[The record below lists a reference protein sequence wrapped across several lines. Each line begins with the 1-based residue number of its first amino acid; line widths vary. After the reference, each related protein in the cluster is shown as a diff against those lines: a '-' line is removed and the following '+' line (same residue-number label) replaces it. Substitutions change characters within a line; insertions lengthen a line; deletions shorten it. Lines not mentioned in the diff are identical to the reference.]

1 MLGVF
6 RHTLIF
12 RLVDRP
18 LFAALLMGLLT
29 GDWLLALPLGI
40 TLELLWLDVVPLGS
54 VVPPQGVLSFLLMF
68 PLVRL
73 YGWSAPGALLL
84 PLLLAVLAA
93 YAAAF
98 AERSQR
104 VLLNRIMPAVE
115 GYCRTGRG
123 CAPGHAL
130 LLGISLRACWQFAL
144 YLICFVGLTL
154 VFEGLDSQRR
164 GPLLRNIN
172 WPMMYV
178 AAMLGAVLSLRV
190 RKAYSVL
197 LACLCLA
204 AVALVL
210 EYSL

>member
-1 MLGVF
+1 
-6 RHTLIF
+6 
-12 RLVDRP
+12 
-18 LFAALLMGLLT
+18 MGLT
-29 GDWLLALPLGI
+29 TNDWLLALPLGV

-54 VVPPQGVLSFLLMF
+54 VVPPQGVLSFLLLF
-68 PLVRL
+68 PLARH

-115 GYCRTGRG
+115 TYCRTGHG
-123 CAPGHAL
+123 CSPGGAL
-130 LLGISLRACWQFAL
+130 LLGAGLRACWQFAL
-144 YLICFVGLTL
+144 YLLCFALLAL

-164 GPLLRNIN
+164 GPLLLTIN

-178 AAMLGAVLSLRV
+178 TAMLGAVLSLRI

-197 LACLCLA
+197 LAGLCLA

-210 EYSL
+210 EYNL

>member
-1 MLGVF
+1 M
-6 RHTLIF
+6 
-12 RLVDRP
+12 
-18 LFAALLMGLLT
+18 LMGVLT

-68 PLVRL
+68 PLARH

-104 VLLNRIMPAVE
+104 IVLNRIMPNVE
-115 GYCRTGRG
+115 SFSRTGRG
-123 CAPGHAL
+123 CPPGGAL
-130 LLGISLRACWQFAL
+130 LLGAGLRACWQFAL
-144 YLICFVGLTL
+144 YLLCFALLAL

-164 GPLLRNIN
+164 GPLLRTIN

-190 RKAYSVL
+190 RKAYGVL
-197 LACLCLA
+197 LASLCLA
-204 AVALVL
+204 AVALML

>member
-1 MLGVF
+1 MLVGF
-6 RHTLIF
+6 
-12 RLVDRP
+12 
-18 LFAALLMGLLT
+18 LT
-29 GDWLLALPLGI
+29 DDWLLALPLGI

-68 PLVRL
+68 PLARL

-93 YAAAF
+93 YASAF

-104 VLLNRIMPAVE
+104 VLLNRLMPAVE
-115 GYCRTGRG
+115 TYCRTGRG
-123 CAPGHAL
+123 CPPGGAL
-130 LLGISLRACWQFAL
+130 LLGAGLRICWQFAL
-144 YLICFVGLTL
+144 YLACFILLAGI
-154 VFEGLDSQRR
+154 FEGLDSQRR
-164 GPLLRNIN
+164 GPLLLIIN

-190 RKAYSVL
+190 RRAYAIL
-197 LACLCLA
+197 LAGLCLA

-210 EYSL
+210 EYSH

>member
-1 MLGVF
+1 
-6 RHTLIF
+6 
-12 RLVDRP
+12 
-18 LFAALLMGLLT
+18 MGLLT

-68 PLVRL
+68 PLARQ
-73 YGWSAPGALLL
+73 YGWSAPGALLF
-84 PLLLAVLAA
+84 PLLLAVFAA

-104 VLLNRIMPAVE
+104 VLLNHVMPAVE
-115 GYCRTGRG
+115 DFCRTGRG
-123 CAPGHAL
+123 CPPSGAL
-130 LLGISLRACWQFAL
+130 LLGIGLRACWQFIL
-144 YLICFVGLTL
+144 YLCCFVLLAL

-164 GPLLRNIN
+164 GPLLRTIN

-178 AAMLGAVLSLRV
+178 AAMMGAVLSLRV
-190 RKAYSVL
+190 RRSYSVL
-197 LACLCLA
+197 LASLCLA
-204 AVALVL
+204 AVALML

>member
-1 MLGVF
+1 
-6 RHTLIF
+6 
-12 RLVDRP
+12 
-18 LFAALLMGLLT
+18 MGLLT

-54 VVPPQGVLSFLLMF
+54 VVPPQGVLSFMLMF
-68 PLVRL
+68 PLARL

-84 PLLLAVLAA
+84 PLLLAVFAA

-115 GYCRTGRG
+115 GYCRTGHG

-144 YLICFVGLTL
+144 YLGARSVIFRFWPYIYERLAHRFSHKSAICNGT
-154 VFEGLDSQRR
+154 GSDS
-164 GPLLRNIN
+164 GNDIHILELLI
-172 WPMMYV
+172 YDIYK
-178 AAMLGAVLSLRV
+178 GFIDD
-190 RKAYSVL
+190 
-197 LACLCLA
+197 LAC
-204 AVALVL
+204 
-210 EYSL
+210 SRI